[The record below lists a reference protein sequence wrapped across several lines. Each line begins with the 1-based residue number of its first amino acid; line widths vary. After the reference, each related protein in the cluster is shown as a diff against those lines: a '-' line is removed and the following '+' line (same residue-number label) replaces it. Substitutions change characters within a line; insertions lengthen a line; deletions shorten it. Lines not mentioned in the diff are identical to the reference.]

1 MVDREAREF
10 LDWQKSLDAVP
21 LLVELRRRGDEIRR
35 QEIEKV
41 RGRLGVLTPEQEAAV
56 EAATSAIVNKLLH
69 APTIALKE
77 AARGGHEPGEVGL
90 IRRLLGL

>member
-1 MVDREAREF
+1 MSEANLRERRKEAVAAEALVDKEAREF

-41 RGRLGVLTPEQEAAV
+41 RGAAGR
-56 EAATSAIVNKLLH
+56 AH
-69 APTIALKE
+69 AGAGGG
-77 AARGGHEPGEVGL
+77 RG
-90 IRRLLGL
+90 RRDRPRS